1 MRISC
6 IYVRISGSYAGAV
19 LGMPLSGIFTE
30 YVGWESC
37 FYFYGVFG
45 VTWYVFWHMIAYER
59 PSTHTRIKPD
69 EREYIEKSISQ
80 NTSITISN
88 KVSETTVSSQKRDTP
103 LTPQLRSPVLTK
115 DEENYLAKKE

>member
-1 MRISC
+1 MQFIFSC
-6 IYVRISGSYAGAV
+6 ISGSYAGAV

-45 VTWYVFWHMIAYER
+45 VTWYLFWHMIAYEK
-59 PSTHTRIKPD
+59 PSTHTRIKQD
-69 EREYIEKSISQ
+69 EKEYIEKSISQ

-88 KVSETTVSSQKRDTP
+88 KVRV
-103 LTPQLRSPVLTK
+103 
-115 DEENYLAKKE
+115 